1 MCVVL
6 SSLCQTLER
15 GALMP
20 LPPEQ
25 RTKFFVFVIESP
37 SAVDLYHRRSEGD
50 IVRQAV
56 ELNGIACVVKTAISP
71 QAFDACLKFGLSEAM
86 NSLPGYVPLLH
97 ISAHGD
103 ANGIQLSDTYVMAW
117 SELRNHL
124 RPINQ
129 ALGGSLVVCMSSC
142 EGYSGVRMA
151 MHPEDSDFP
160 FLALIGTGNKP
171 TWAET
176 AVGYATLY
184 HQLCRGEYIA
194 DAVTA
199 MRVASGNETF
209 WVQHAQNS
217 RQTYIEF
224 IGNVS
229 PESAQANLEQLAA
242 EEPPESQENLK
253 RLR

>member
-1 MCVVL
+1 
-6 SSLCQTLER
+6 
-15 GALMP
+15 MP

-56 ELNGIACVVKTAISP
+56 ELNGIACVVKTAISL
-71 QAFDACLKFGLSEAM
+71 QAFDACLKIGLSEAM
-86 NSLPGYVPLLH
+86 NRLPGYVPLLH

-117 SELRNHL
+117 PELREHL

-151 MHPEDSDFP
+151 MHPEDPDLP
-160 FLALIGTGNKP
+160 FLALVGTGNKP

-184 HQLCRGEYIA
+184 HQLCRGEHIA
-194 DAVTA
+194 AAVAA

-209 WVQHAQNS
+209 WVQHAESS
-217 RQTYIEF
+217 RQTYIEL
-224 IGNVS
+224 ISNVS
-229 PESAQANLEQLAA
+229 PENARANLEQLAA